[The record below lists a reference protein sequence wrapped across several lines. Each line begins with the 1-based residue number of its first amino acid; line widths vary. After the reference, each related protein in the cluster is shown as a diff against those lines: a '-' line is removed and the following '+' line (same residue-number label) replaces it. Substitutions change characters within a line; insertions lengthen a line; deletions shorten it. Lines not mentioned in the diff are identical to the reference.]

1 MEDLTKHWKSFS
13 LSDREGP
20 GLCLKKEQA
29 TSKYAIVARFLTK
42 RPLNIDSIANTFT
55 PLWRTKSGFKVKH
68 IDDRVVLFSFDN
80 KADVD
85 RIIAAEP
92 WSFDK
97 HLLVLTRYD
106 KEAALPASNLTKVA
120 FWVQVYDIPLWFRNK
135 EVAEQICQS
144 VGTILLE
151 VALLDCLMHDDRDY
165 EIWIESEG
173 SLKPED
179 KQFGPWLRASPF
191 QASRNKVVSVPGF
204 FAKKPPSKPRQP
216 PSDPHSQLQTA
227 IHQVPT
233 IHSAN
238 PSGLVNEI
246 SENHRIQS
254 CNGTTPP
261 ELSEKSTV
269 DLPPNLPNQTD
280 FEELICDIDRDIK

>member
-1 MEDLTKHWKSFS
+1 M
-13 LSDREGP
+13 
-20 GLCLKKEQA
+20 
-29 TSKYAIVARFLTK
+29 
-42 RPLNIDSIANTFT
+42 
-55 PLWRTKSGFKVKH
+55 
-68 IDDRVVLFSFDN
+68 
-80 KADVD
+80 D

-106 KEAALPASNLTKVA
+106 KEATLPASNLTKVA
-120 FWVQVYDIPLWFRNK
+120 FWVQVYDIPLRFRNK
-135 EVAEQICQS
+135 EVVEQICQS
-144 VGTILLE
+144 VGTILFPE
-151 VALLDCLMHDDRDY
+151 DALDCDGGSFIRVRVMVDISQPLCCGRLITLDDGKEHWVSFKYERLTNLCYWCGCLMHDDRDY

-191 QASRNKVVSVPGF
+191 QASRKKVVSVPGF
-204 FAKKPPSKPRQP
+204 FAKKPQSKPRQP
-216 PSDPHSQLQTA
+216 PFDPHSQLQTA

-238 PSGLVNEI
+238 PFGLVNEI

-254 CNGTTPP
+254 YNETTPP
-261 ELSEKSTV
+261 ELSEKSTT

-280 FEELICDIDRDIK
+280 FEELIRDIDRDIK